1 MATTVRRVST
11 SLGSLLLVATAISRT
26 VLPAGMRLLA
36 KSASSELFQLIIIAF
51 CLVLSW
57 ITGYLVSLCAQ
68 IGRLV
73 GSAGL
78 CAC

>member
-1 MATTVRRVST
+1 M
-11 SLGSLLLVATAISRT
+11 SLGSLLLVATTISRT

-57 ITGYLVSLCAQ
+57 ITGYLVSPCAQ
-68 IGRLV
+68 VGRLV
-73 GSAGL
+73 GVPVTAHAGTE
-78 CAC
+78 